1 MAIDIQDA
9 KSPVT
14 EETCAL
20 GTDGDAPL
28 CRLVRSMVAMMVDCA
43 DIPPAHGAAEHVL
56 FDVDVDGDRYILV
69 KMLQMDR
76 SVSSLSPRE
85 REIVR
90 MVALGHPNKV
100 IAAVLNI
107 SSWTVCTHLRRV
119 FAKLGVTSR
128 AAMVAKVSGVIEPGK
143 RTAAASS
150 RDPVMGGFAMRGAR
164 ANYPAA
170 RAARK

>member
-1 MAIDIQDA
+1 MAIDMQDA
-9 KSPVT
+9 KGPVT
-14 EETCAL
+14 KDSCAH
-20 GTDGDAPL
+20 GNDGEAPL
-28 CRLVRSMVAMMVDCA
+28 CRLVRSMVAMMGDCS
-43 DIPPAHGAAEHVL
+43 DILPAHGAAEHVL

-69 KMLQMDR
+69 KMMQMDR

-128 AAMVAKVSGVIEPGK
+128 AAMVAKVAE
-143 RTAAASS
+143 RTATASS
-150 RDPVMGGFAMRGAR
+150 RESAMGDYPMRGAK

-170 RAARK
+170 RK